1 MDAHPD
7 EGNVIVQLTE
17 SRNDA
22 EIYLTVGA
30 EPCHRYSLEFW
41 AKGAADGGETG
52 NVTARLR
59 CLSAAGTVLSTST
72 LTIHGGSLG
81 RSSWTPYRVDTP
93 LSPTGTA
100 KVEVS
105 ITASGQSASARID
118 DVILAVGDHDD
129 RGDPGR

>member
-1 MDAHPD
+1 VDAHPD

-30 EPCHRYSLEFW
+30 EPCRRYSLEFW
-41 AKGAADGGETG
+41 AKGAAGSGETG
-52 NVTARLR
+52 NVTARLQ
-59 CLSAAGTVLSTST
+59 CLSATGTVLSTST

-81 RSSWTPYRVDTP
+81 RSSWTPYRIDTP
-93 LSPTGTA
+93 PSPADTA

-118 DVILAVGDHDD
+118 DVILAVGDDD
-129 RGDPGR
+129 GGGGPDR